1 MSGAGFVWDVSP
13 EDAMAALFD
22 DYVRRVYAAIYA
34 LAQRRSP
41 EIENWLKQNAPWTDR
56 TGNARQT
63 LHTIVSGNGSVI
75 VITLSHGM
83 TYGWHLETGHTGRF
97 AILGPGVDYWSQ
109 QIMSDI
115 RSLLQ

>member
-1 MSGAGFVWDVSP
+1 VGFVWDVAP

-22 DYVRRVYAAIYA
+22 DYVQRVYTAIYA
-34 LAQRRSP
+34 LAQRRAP
-41 EIENWLKQNAPWTDR
+41 EIENWLKENAPWTDR

-63 LHTIVSGNGSVI
+63 LWTHVSGDGSVI

-83 TYGWHLETGHTGRF
+83 DYGYFLEVANTGRF
-97 AILGPGVDYWSQ
+97 AILGPGVDYWGQ

-115 RSLLQ
+115 RSLLR